1 MDKHELIEDILNMQ
15 LSIEQMGSIEVGW
28 RAFYDNPEQY
38 RNSIIVDMVRLSL
51 QFLNV

>member
-15 LSIEQMGSIEVGW
+15 LSTGQMDSIEVDW
-28 RAFYDNPEQY
+28 SAFYDNPEQY
-38 RNSIIVDMVRLSL
+38 RNSIVVDMVRLSL